1 MFQIYIDHY
10 AVPAPSFSLFRFFF
24 LQSHKSF
31 TLCRK
36 DRTGARLPFMD
47 MTSDLTMKSVSG
59 ITCLETQFC
68 EGRATTLTCF
78 SLTMVTNCRSH
89 DTCDCC
95 WSCATPEPPT
105 PPGLLDTL
113 SELPVSAGDMR
124 FSPLEFLVGVSAT
137 RSDYYCNNYIVI
149 IVMANRKKENPK
161 RSLYERVYRSGW
173 AGSRDDL
180 MITRQSSAVV

>member
-1 MFQIYIDHY
+1 MPQ
-10 AVPAPSFSLFRFFF
+10 
-24 LQSHKSF
+24 
-31 TLCRK
+31 T
-36 DRTGARLPFMD
+36 DRTGARLPFID
-47 MTSDLTMKSVSG
+47 MTSDLTMKSASG

-68 EGRATTLTCF
+68 DGKATTLTCF

-137 RSDYYCNNYIVI
+137 RSDYCNNYTVI
-149 IVMANRKKENPK
+149 IVMENREKNPQTIFI
-161 RSLYERVYRSGW
+161 RTS
-173 AGSRDDL
+173 
-180 MITRQSSAVV
+180 I

>member
-1 MFQIYIDHY
+1 MWGDQRWQKINSLGGQVISPPARAYCRPLVCVHTTVYRSEDGHLAGTIP
-10 AVPAPSFSLFRFFF
+10 VPA
-24 LQSHKSF
+24 
-31 TLCRK
+31 
-36 DRTGARLPFMD
+36 GLPFMD
-47 MTSDLTMKSVSG
+47 MTSDLTMKSASG

-68 EGRATTLTCF
+68 DGRATTLTCF

-105 PPGLLDTL
+105 PPPPPGLLDTL

-137 RSDYYCNNYIVI
+137 RPDRYCNCV
-149 IVMANRKKENPK
+149 
-161 RSLYERVYRSGW
+161 
-173 AGSRDDL
+173 
-180 MITRQSSAVV
+180 